1 MQSGAAPIRPGEELP
16 VDALAAWLQLPAI
29 TVRQFPGGH
38 SNLTYELTTPD
49 GRQLILRRPPH
60 GPIPPKAHDMAREFR
75 VLSAVYPHFPLA
87 PRPLALCEDPAVL
100 GAPFFLME
108 PRPGLIL
115 REPYAHPSPAALSQA
130 FVDTLVQLHS
140 VPLTSPALAALGK
153 PAGFVARQVA
163 GWSERWRHA
172 ATPHSPDATRVLDF
186 LAAHLPPEAPPSL
199 VHNDYKLDNVV
210 LQGAAITG
218 VLDWEMTTL
227 GDPLIDLGLAL
238 TYWDHAP
245 GSGWFSRAEL
255 AAAWARQTGRSLR
268 HLPYHE
274 VLGRFK
280 LAVILQQIYARWLRG
295 QTQDPRFAHL
305 DQRVAALL
313 AEAHSLL

>member
-1 MQSGAAPIRPGEELP
+1 M
-16 VDALAAWLQLPAI
+16 V
-29 TVRQFPGGH
+29 
-38 SNLTYELTTPD
+38 
-49 GRQLILRRPPH
+49 
-60 GPIPPKAHDMAREFR
+60 REFR
-75 VLSAVYPHFPLA
+75 VLSAVHPHFPLA
-87 PRPLALCEDPAVL
+87 PKPIALCEDPAVL

-115 REPYAHPSPAALSQA
+115 REPYSHPAPAALSQS

-140 VPLTSPALAALGK
+140 VPLADPALAALGK
-153 PAGFVARQVA
+153 PAGFVARQVT
-163 GWSERWRHA
+163 GWSERWRRA
-172 ATPHSPDATRVLDF
+172 ATPHSPDAARL
-186 LAAHLPPEAPPSL
+186 LHYLEANLPPESAPTL

-210 LQGAAITG
+210 LAGARISA

-245 GSGWFSRAEL
+245 ATGWFSRAEL
-255 AAAWARQTGRSLR
+255 AAAWSRQTGRSLA

-274 VLGRFK
+274 ILGRFK
-280 LAVILQQIYARWLRG
+280 LAVILQQIYARWLHG

-305 DQRVAALL
+305 DQRVAALIH
-313 AEAHSLL
+313 EANSLL

>member
-1 MQSGAAPIRPGEELP
+1 MLSGAAPIRPGEELP
-16 VDALAAWLQLPAI
+16 VDALAAWLQVPSL

-49 GRQLILRRPPH
+49 GRQSILRRPPH

-75 VLSAVYPHFPLA
+75 VLSAVHPHFPLA

-140 VPLTSPALAALGK
+140 VPLADPALAALGK

-172 ATPHSPDATRVLDF
+172 ATPHSRT
-186 LAAHLPPEAPPSL
+186 PPASSPTSPPTSPPKPRPPSSTTTTNSTTSPSPAPPSP
-199 VHNDYKLDNVV
+199 
-210 LQGAAITG
+210 A
-218 VLDWEMTTL
+218 
-227 GDPLIDLGLAL
+227 
-238 TYWDHAP
+238 
-245 GSGWFSRAEL
+245 SS
-255 AAAWARQTGRSLR
+255 TGR
-268 HLPYHE
+268 
-274 VLGRFK
+274 
-280 LAVILQQIYARWLRG
+280 
-295 QTQDPRFAHL
+295 
-305 DQRVAALL
+305 
-313 AEAHSLL
+313 

>member
-1 MQSGAAPIRPGEELP
+1 MNPPGYDTIASMQSGAAPIRPGEELP

-49 GRQLILRRPPH
+49 GRQLILRRPP
-60 GPIPPKAHDMAREFR
+60 PRPPPPPAPPKGPARP
-75 VLSAVYPHFPLA
+75 APPPL
-87 PRPLALCEDPAVL
+87 PLCADPAVL
-100 GAPFFLME
+100 GAPFFLLE

-172 ATPHSPDATRVLDF
+172 ATPHSPDA
-186 LAAHLPPEAPPSL
+186 
-199 VHNDYKLDNVV
+199 
-210 LQGAAITG
+210 
-218 VLDWEMTTL
+218 
-227 GDPLIDLGLAL
+227 
-238 TYWDHAP
+238 
-245 GSGWFSRAEL
+245 
-255 AAAWARQTGRSLR
+255 
-268 HLPYHE
+268 
-274 VLGRFK
+274 
-280 LAVILQQIYARWLRG
+280 
-295 QTQDPRFAHL
+295 
-305 DQRVAALL
+305 
-313 AEAHSLL
+313 